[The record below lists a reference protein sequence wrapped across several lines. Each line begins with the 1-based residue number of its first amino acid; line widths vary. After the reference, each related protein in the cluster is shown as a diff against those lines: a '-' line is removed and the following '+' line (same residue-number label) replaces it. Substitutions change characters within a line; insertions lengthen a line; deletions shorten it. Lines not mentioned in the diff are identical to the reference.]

1 MLDMHGAY
9 NWLKYYQM
17 QYLSLLKV
25 NYVCQVNI
33 YWSVVYKVKIK
44 NVTMHLLIIFML
56 QFNILENRE
65 LLQLNAYQT
74 NYLVNQENSVLD
86 NVMMDTLLNIYLRQP

>member
-1 MLDMHGAY
+1 MLDTHGVY

-33 YWSVVYKVKIK
+33 YWNAVCKVKIK
-44 NVTMHLLIIFML
+44 NVTMHLLIIFMQ

-65 LLQLNAYQT
+65 SLQLNVYKI
-74 NYLVNQENSVLD
+74 NYLANQENSALD
-86 NVMMDTLLNIYLRQP
+86 NVTMDILLNIYLKLQ